1 MSFFTA
7 RDPHR
12 DPLLCD
18 PELRD
23 AYVRTLDEDAA
34 RFDADHDP
42 IFDVDEDPFVLPPDE
57 DEWTELDRTV
67 RSARALAVAQ
77 DVLFHEALERAAAE
91 PDAWVGPDPTLD
103 RAWRDPRG
111 RSTAQVRDDRRD
123 LAVRAAAADV
133 GARVRLSDNQV
144 RGRAHRAATLST
156 RTPLLWE
163 RSVTGAVSEANV
175 AIAYS
180 LATTLPD
187 DDPDAWAAFDSAIH
201 LAATTLTPGRF
212 RQRARAARERAH
224 RESATE
230 RHTRAAA
237 DRRVD
242 VDPAVDGMAY
252 LTALIPAAQALAI
265 DAHLDEAARDLASA
279 DDETRTKA
287 QLRADAFVDLLTR
300 QPEGPGSRIGATVHV
315 TIPALA
321 LVGRADE
328 PATLAG
334 YGPIDLDTAREMAG
348 GVDCI
353 TRVLTDPFTGTV
365 LDVERRSYRLPADLK
380 RFLRVRYPTC
390 VFPGCLRPSS
400 DCDMDHRKR
409 WTDGGSTS
417 AENIGPLCP
426 PHHRVEDE
434 TLWRSQR
441 DPDTGTLRWTSP
453 SGFVAYVDPPPF

>member
-1 MSFFTA
+1 M
-7 RDPHR
+7 
-12 DPLLCD
+12 
-18 PELRD
+18 
-23 AYVRTLDEDAA
+23 
-34 RFDADHDP
+34 
-42 IFDVDEDPFVLPPDE
+42 
-57 DEWTELDRTV
+57 
-67 RSARALAVAQ
+67 
-77 DVLFHEALERAAAE
+77 
-91 PDAWVGPDPTLD
+91 
-103 RAWRDPRG
+103 
-111 RSTAQVRDDRRD
+111 
-123 LAVRAAAADV
+123 
-133 GARVRLSDNQV
+133 
-144 RGRAHRAATLST
+144 
-156 RTPLLWE
+156 
-163 RSVTGAVSEANV
+163 
-175 AIAYS
+175 
-180 LATTLPD
+180 
-187 DDPDAWAAFDSAIH
+187 
-201 LAATTLTPGRF
+201 
-212 RQRARAARERAH
+212 
-224 RESATE
+224 
-230 RHTRAAA
+230 
-237 DRRVD
+237 
-242 VDPAVDGMAY
+242 
-252 LTALIPAAQALAI
+252 
-265 DAHLDEAARDLASA
+265 
-279 DDETRTKA
+279 
-287 QLRADAFVDLLTR
+287 
-300 QPEGPGSRIGATVHV
+300 HV

-426 PHHRVEDE
+426 PHHRVKDE